1 MRRIIIFLC
10 LVYLVVACNNKDK
23 SLSFEQAFLKSL
35 QKNNYDLLK
44 DYLPDIAF
52 YKSLGD
58 KMEKRTDEEIKQ
70 YLDEKNE
77 KIKVAWDNTLFNVI
91 KRKIDLNKIKIKEV
105 VYYYP
110 FKKNKISE
118 AMIISYE
125 YENRTWDDLDFI
137 VNRNNGKTVL
147 LGIPNIITTLSMS
160 DPELRSTNEAK
171 TFLEIENPDFK
182 AKLQKLTDSLVLL
195 ARGKK
200 LNEFG
205 GHLVYRGNDIKRKWR
220 SPINISDSSDR
231 MEAEKFMQRVS
242 TDMDGCTSYST
253 GEIDTQ
259 KEIEGQW
266 VALPLNCGTK
276 TIIFAYL
283 KINNQLMLGDIK
295 VDVNVK

>member
-1 MRRIIIFLC
+1 MRRIIVFLS
-10 LVYLVVACNNKDK
+10 LVFLIAACNNKEH
-23 SLSFEQAFLKSL
+23 SLSFEEAFLKSL

-58 KMEKRTDEEIKQ
+58 KMEKRTDEKIKQ
-70 YLDEKNE
+70 FLNEKNE
-77 KIKVAWDNTLFNVI
+77 KIKVSWDNTLFNVV
-91 KRKIDLNKIKIKEV
+91 KRKIDISKIKIKEI

-118 AMIISYE
+118 AMVISYE

-137 VNRNNGKTVL
+137 VNRTNGKTVL
-147 LGIPNIITTLSMS
+147 LGIPNITTTLSMS

-171 TFLEIENPDFK
+171 TFLEIENPEFK
-182 AKLQKLTDSLVLL
+182 TKLQKITDSLVLL

-205 GHLVYRGNDIKRKWR
+205 RHLVYRGTDLKRKWR
-220 SPINISDSSDR
+220 SPINMSDTADSR
-231 MEAEKFMQRVS
+231 EAEKFMQRVII
-242 TDMDGCTSYST
+242 DIEGCATYNA

-266 VALPLNCGTK
+266 VVLPLNCGDK

-295 VDVNVK
+295 VDVNGK